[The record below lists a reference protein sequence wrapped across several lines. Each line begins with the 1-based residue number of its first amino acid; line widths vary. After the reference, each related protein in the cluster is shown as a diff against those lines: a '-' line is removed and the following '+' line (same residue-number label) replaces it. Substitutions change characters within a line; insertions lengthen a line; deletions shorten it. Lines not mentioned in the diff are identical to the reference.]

1 MGVLNYHV
9 VYKEIYSTHTYRQTD
24 THFGVVHN
32 NKGLM
37 GQINKILSK
46 TLVYSIIVLPILVC
60 TSGGHFQTEV
70 PTLFVTLPVFQPLVC

>member
-9 VYKEIYSTHTYRQTD
+9 VYKEIYSTHRQTD

-37 GQINKILSK
+37 GQVWQVNKISSK
-46 TLVYSIIVLPILVC
+46 TLIYSITDPC
-60 TSGGHFQTEV
+60 MYFWRTFSN
-70 PTLFVTLPVFQPLVC
+70 